1 MNMPR
6 TKQQPEPT
14 PLPLAPANGGPP
26 LGEVLTLPEA
36 AAYLRLSEADVLRWV
51 HEQGLPARQLGTEW
65 RFCKAAIQDW
75 LSNGAPSA
83 LQANKEAWLALAGVW
98 KDDPDLEK
106 IVEEAYRR
114 RGRPITEDGSY
125 KNFSR

>member
-6 TKQQPEPT
+6 AKQQPEPT
-14 PLPLAPANGGPP
+14 PLPPPAANGGAVV
-26 LGEVLTLPEA
+26 GEILTLPEA
-36 AAYLRLSEADVLRWV
+36 AAYLRLSEADVLRCV

-65 RFCKAAIQDW
+65 RFCKAAIEDW
-75 LSNGAPSA
+75 LSTGAPSA

>member
-1 MNMPR
+1 MPR
-6 TKQQPEPT
+6 TKQQPEAA
-14 PLPLAPANGGPP
+14 PLPPPAANSGAVA
-26 LGEVLTLPEA
+26 GEVLTLPEA
-36 AAYLRLSEADVLRWV
+36 AAYLRLSEADVLRCV

-75 LSNGAPSA
+75 LSTGAPSA